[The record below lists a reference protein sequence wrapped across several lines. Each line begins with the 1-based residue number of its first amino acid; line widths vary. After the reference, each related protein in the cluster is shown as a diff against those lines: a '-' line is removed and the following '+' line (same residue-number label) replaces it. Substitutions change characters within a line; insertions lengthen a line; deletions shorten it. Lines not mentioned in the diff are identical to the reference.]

1 MESASLLPALRGKAA
16 VPMTF
21 AVLRLKPILDARA
34 RSEHGFGMIE
44 LLASMTVM
52 LIGIFAVF
60 AVFQAGI
67 VQIRRASTTTTAA
80 ALADAEMEKFRAIRY
95 DSIGLANSDLAAVD
109 ATYTS
114 DSAYRADTTPA
125 TTLASAMTASQL
137 TISVASA
144 TGFPSSAPYLVK
156 IDSELILVSG
166 GAGTTTWTVRENVV
180 GQRSLGRGY
189 LGTTAT
195 AHSAGAAVVQS
206 QRVNV
211 TKCGTPPC
219 TTSVP
224 TKTAVGADGRSYRV
238 DTYIT
243 WKQISSASTTGRLL
257 KLVTV
262 VVRDSASPY
271 RRLARLTSSFDE
283 STGV

>member
-1 MESASLLPALRGKAA
+1 MESASLLPALRGKAD

-21 AVLRLKPILDARA
+21 AVLRLKVILDTRA
-34 RSEHGFGMIE
+34 RREHGFGMIE

-67 VQIRRASTTTTAA
+67 VQIRRASTITTAA
-80 ALADAEMEKFRAIRY
+80 AVADSEMEKFRAVRY
-95 DSIGLANSDLAAVD
+95 DSIGLADSDIAAAD
-109 ATYTS
+109 TTYTS
-114 DSAYRADTTPA
+114 DSAYKADTAPT
-125 TTLASAMTASQL
+125 TTLASAMTTSQL

-144 TGFPSSAPYLVK
+144 SGFPSAAPFIVK

-166 GAGTTTWTVRENVV
+166 GAGTTTWTVRENVT
-180 GQRSLGRGY
+180 GQPSTGRGY

-195 AHSAGAAVVQS
+195 AHSAGAAVVQI

-211 TKCGTPPC
+211 TKCGTAPC
-219 TTSVP
+219 TNSVP
-224 TKTAVGADGRSYRV
+224 TKTTTGADGRSYRV

-271 RRLARLTSSFDE
+271 RRWTRLTSSFDE